1 MLNESKSARNPS
13 RKIANALLSV
23 LLAPTCAACEHPL
36 DEPIGG
42 PVCGVCWTSIKSFT
56 PPLCDTC
63 GDPLPSWR
71 DAGPD
76 VSRCPRCRRGN
87 HIVSQGRAIG
97 EYDGSLREIV
107 HALKYGGHPSLARP
121 LAHLMARSGAS
132 VLAGA
137 DAAVPVP
144 LHRSKKRQRGFNQA
158 AEIARHLPIEVIHAL
173 KRIRATASQTDLP
186 AGARHAN
193 VQNAFAMRRGASVKG
208 SVIVLIDDVS
218 TTGATVEACARV
230 LLAAGA
236 REVRAL
242 TAARVVSRS
251 R

>member
-13 RKIANALLSV
+13 RKIADALLSV
-23 LLAPTCAACEHPL
+23 LLAPTCAACERPL
-36 DEPIGG
+36 DEPTSR
-42 PVCGVCWTSIKSFT
+42 PVCGACWTSIKSFT
-56 PPLCDTC
+56 PPLCQTC

-71 DAGPD
+71 DVGPD

-87 HIVSQGRAIG
+87 HVVSQSRAIG

-107 HALKYGGHPSLARP
+107 HALKYAGHRSLARP

-158 AEIARHLPIEVIHAL
+158 AEIARHLPIEVIHML

-186 AGARHAN
+186 AEARQAN
-193 VQNAFAMRRGASVKG
+193 VHNAFAMRRGVRVKG

>member
-1 MLNESKSARNPS
+1 
-13 RKIANALLSV
+13 
-23 LLAPTCAACEHPL
+23 
-36 DEPIGG
+36 
-42 PVCGVCWTSIKSFT
+42 
-56 PPLCDTC
+56 
-63 GDPLPSWR
+63 
-71 DAGPD
+71 
-76 VSRCPRCRRGN
+76 
-87 HIVSQGRAIG
+87 
-97 EYDGSLREIV
+97 
-107 HALKYGGHPSLARP
+107 
-121 LAHLMARSGAS
+121 MARSGSA

-158 AEIARHLPIEVIHAL
+158 AEIARHLPIEVIQAL

-186 AGARHAN
+186 ADERHAN
-193 VQNAFAMRRGASVKG
+193 VHNAFAMRRGVSVKG

>member
-1 MLNESKSARNPS
+1 MLNESKSERNPS
-13 RKIANALLSV
+13 RKLADALLSV
-23 LLAPTCAACEHPL
+23 LLAPACAACERPL
-36 DEPIGG
+36 DEPTGG
-42 PVCGVCWTSIKSFT
+42 PVCGACWRSIKSFT
-56 PPLCDTC
+56 PPLCDGC

-71 DAGPD
+71 GVGPD

-87 HIVSQGRAIG
+87 RVVSQGAAIG

-107 HALKYGGHPSLARP
+107 HALKYAGHRSLARP
-121 LAHLMARSGAS
+121 LAHLMARSGAG

-144 LHRSKKRQRGFNQA
+144 LHRSKRRQRGFNQA
-158 AEIARHLPIEVIHAL
+158 AEMARHLPIEVIDAL

-186 AGARHAN
+186 ADARHAN
-193 VQNAFAMRRGASVKG
+193 VHNAFAMRRGVSVKG